1 VLYAVISIYHNSH
14 VWWGIAR
21 WRAAQHGTSAKK
33 RRHTAAGRTVQER
46 EEIAVST
53 EYLETTVDKFIFR
66 VKVGYLY
73 SEDGVWVA
81 YNAANSTARVGLT
94 DFRQQAS
101 GDVAFVDL
109 PAVGAQLEAGGDLA
123 NIETIKVDLAVPAPF
138 GGEVVAVNEG
148 LGDAT
153 ELINQDPYG
162 AGWLVD
168 LKPKRWPVDGLLD
181 APAYLAVMQAQAEAE
196 AAK

>member
-1 VLYAVISIYHNSH
+1 VSI
-14 VWWGIAR
+14 
-21 WRAAQHGTSAKK
+21 
-33 RRHTAAGRTVQER
+33 
-46 EEIAVST
+46 

-73 SEDGVWVA
+73 SEAGVWVD
-81 YNAANSTARVGLT
+81 YNAAHKTARLGLT

-109 PAVGAQLEAGGDLA
+109 PAVGTQVATGGDLA

-138 GGEVVAVNEG
+138 SGEVVAFNDA
-148 LGDAT
+148 LGDAP
-153 ELINQDPYG
+153 ELINQEPFG
-162 AGWLVD
+162 AGWLVE
-168 LKPKRWPVDGLLD
+168 LKPERWPAEGLLD

-196 AAK
+196 ASQ